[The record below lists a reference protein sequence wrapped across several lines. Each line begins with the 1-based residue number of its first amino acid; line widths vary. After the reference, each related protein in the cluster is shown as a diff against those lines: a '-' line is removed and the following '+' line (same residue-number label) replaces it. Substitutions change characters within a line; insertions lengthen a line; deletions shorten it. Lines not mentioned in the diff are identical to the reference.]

1 MTGDNK
7 FLNNLNLIQFAYKP
21 IDDVECDT
29 YGNKQH
35 MHLSL
40 STLSLL
46 ATTPLTF
53 LCLPGETY
61 LA

>member
-1 MTGDNK
+1 M
-7 FLNNLNLIQFAYKP
+7 LYY
-21 IDDVECDT
+21 DT

-46 ATTPLTF
+46 ATIPLTF
-53 LCLPGETY
+53 LCLPGEIF